1 MKIPSLLCSALLL
14 ISVPSAVSAY
24 LSPEQVF
31 GGQGTVTPVPPPTPR
46 EGEDRVTAQQEESAR
61 RREEE
66 QQALRPNYLEP
77 QNTFIPTR
85 TATTSSNPF
94 SDQAQYERRME
105 KLNEKKAQPTIIISG
120 NGAVTD
126 ARGNVLHSGAPL
138 VSQTGPES
146 VLALALLGL
155 AALSTLA
162 YAFVRS

>member
-1 MKIPSLLCSALLL
+1 MKISSIILSAILLA
-14 ISVPSAVSAY
+14 SVPSAVSAY

-31 GGQGTVTPVPPPTPR
+31 GGQGTVATPPPTPR
-46 EGEDRVTAQQEESAR
+46 EGEDRVTTQQEESAR

-77 QNTFIPTR
+77 QNTYIPT
-85 TATTSSNPF
+85 TTSSASKNPF

-105 KLNEKKAQPTIIISG
+105 KLNEKKSQPTIIIGG
-120 NGAVTD
+120 NGSVTD

-146 VLALALLGL
+146 MMALALLGI

-162 YAFVRS
+162 YAFAKN